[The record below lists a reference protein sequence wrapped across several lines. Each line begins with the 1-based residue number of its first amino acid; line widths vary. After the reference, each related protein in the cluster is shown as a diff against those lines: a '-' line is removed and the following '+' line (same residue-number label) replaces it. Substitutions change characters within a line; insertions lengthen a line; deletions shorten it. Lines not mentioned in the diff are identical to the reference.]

1 MFVLAI
7 LSFQTADAASST
19 NASNVDRFKNFLS
32 SSPNVTNIVFTRRM
46 TGGPRIPGFVIN
58 TNSIAVYQGI
68 WQSNAYNLKSFESLN
83 DLSFGTNASDI
94 IGKDKENRW
103 HLLAGHLRLHSN
115 TDPQTTNA
123 VEDIVSHGERIL
135 IQAIDFGV
143 LCDKSSLVWTN
154 DRFSAQVDGKQ
165 LQGEIIAKSDR
176 GVETVRTTI
185 SPGGIGALIK
195 YTYSK
200 ELNLPGLPNKFTV
213 DMISRDGHLTPYME
227 FDIERLDVSS
237 APLQDYVFYSSNYT
251 GSNTLK
257 VIYTEKGLV
266 QPDKKG
272 NLRPVEEFK
281 AQIHA
286 TPAQQ
291 KWIRIGLAF
300 TVFLLTL
307 IAVLIIKRSKVRG

>member
-1 MFVLAI
+1 MLFVAI

-19 NASNVDRFKNFLS
+19 ETLNVDRFKSFLS
-32 SSPNVTNIVFTRRM
+32 SSPNVTNIVFTKRT
-46 TGGPRIPGFVIN
+46 TGGPRIPGVVID
-58 TNSIAVYQGI
+58 TNSITVYHGM
-68 WQSNAYNLKSFESLN
+68 WQSNAYNLKSFASLN

-94 IGKDKENRW
+94 IGKDKENKW

-123 VEDIVSHGERIL
+123 VEGIVSHGERVL

-143 LCDKSSLVWTN
+143 LCDKSSLVWSN
-154 DRFSAQVDGKQ
+154 DQFSAQIDGKQ

-176 GVETVRTTI
+176 GVEAMRTTI

-200 ELNLPGLPNKFTV
+200 ELSLPGLPNKFTV
-213 DMISRDGHLTPYME
+213 DMISRDGRQTPYLE
-227 FDIERLDVSS
+227 YNIETLDVSS
-237 APLQDYVFYSSNYT
+237 SPLQDDVFYSSNYT
-251 GSNTLK
+251 SPNVLK

-266 QPDKKG
+266 QPDAKG

-286 TPAQQ
+286 TPSQQ
-291 KWIRIGLAF
+291 KWIRIGLVLTAL
-300 TVFLLTL
+300 LLTL
-307 IAVLIIKRSKVRG
+307 IMVLIIRRSKVQG